1 MSQRRAL
8 VTQYLDKHEIAI
20 SWLLPAVNLSRNAW
34 YYQSTRTR
42 EDDQVMV
49 EQIKEVLTKC
59 SYYGYRRVT
68 ADLKRQ
74 GNHYNHK
81 RILRIM
87 GEYHLIQ
94 LRKKRTVPKT
104 TNSQH
109 QYVVYT
115 NEIKYLDN
123 LIPSTVWVADI
134 TYVPVGTTWCY
145 VAIVLDQCTRKVV
158 GWSIATH
165 MRTTLCLEALAM
177 ALTKHKPPLFHHSD
191 RGSQYCSHEYQKQL
205 KKYHIRPS
213 MADVG
218 VSVDNPFAESF
229 NRSLKVEE
237 VYLNVY
243 ENISEARASIATYIT
258 CYNTTRLHSS
268 LGYVPP
274 LEFEANYHLGV
285 S

>member
-1 MSQRRAL
+1 
-8 VTQYLDKHEIAI
+8 
-20 SWLLPAVNLSRNAW
+20 
-34 YYQSTRTR
+34 
-42 EDDQVMV
+42 MV

-134 TYVPVGTTWCY
+134 TYVPVGTTTWCY